1 MANSLP
7 RNGKDFPR
15 GPSTGTDEVPEERSP
30 LERLASFRFTYL
42 SIFIFLAAYALTMEG
57 FEGLMNQHFTAAVQ
71 AAADPDPSAGPP
83 LAQIQTGIEA
93 LLQDSPWIRLGGVR
107 VLPLVLGA
115 DGLTVLFAGDR
126 PVVLPPLPGDD
137 AEARLL
143 PATVEVVAVTVP
155 LSSVAANAILV
166 VYAGL
171 LVTILFIY
179 TRTLTRREELRLA
192 AVVTARDAISD
203 RALTIETELATVRER
218 LAQIEPETEVSAEEI
233 QALEADRRQLTV
245 KLAELELREEE
256 LRARSSRIQGLEE
269 ERRTLEEFLD
279 EAMQDLGQKDEEIRS
294 LERHIKKVR
303 KSAGA
308 RESGREAESLARRLR
323 TLYKNLEFDERAVA
337 DLVRY
342 RDEATKL
349 KAEEALKRLS
359 DDAENLAVRR
369 KVGGLPPH
377 LSIFEMGFAGKCRL
391 YYTKGRQR
399 RHRILAMGAKN
410 TQKVDLEYL
419 SRLPRV
425 ETRS

>member
-7 RNGKDFPR
+7 RNGKDFPL
-15 GPSTGTDEVPEERSP
+15 GQSTGTDESPEKRSP
-30 LERLASFRFTYL
+30 LDRLASFRFTYL
-42 SIFIFLAAYALTMEG
+42 SIFIFLAAYAFTMEG
-57 FEGLMNQHFTAAVQ
+57 LEGLLSQHFDAAIQ
-71 AAADPDPSAGPP
+71 AAADPDPSQGPR
-83 LAQIQTGIEA
+83 LAQIQTGIGA
-93 LLQDSPWIRLGGVR
+93 LLQDSLWIRLGGVR

-143 PATVEVVAVTVP
+143 PATVDVAVSVP

-171 LVTILFIY
+171 LVTILFVY
-179 TRTLTRREELRLA
+179 TRTLTRWEQLRLSE
-192 AVVTARDAISD
+192 VVAARDAVSS
-203 RALTIETELATVRER
+203 RASAIETELETVRGR
-218 LAQIEPETEVSAEEI
+218 LARIEPEAEVSAEEI
-233 QALEADRRQLTV
+233 RVLEEDRRQLTA
-245 KLAELELREEE
+245 KLAQLQLREEE

-279 EAMQDLGQKDEEIRS
+279 EAVQELGQKDDEIRS
-294 LERHIKKVR
+294 LERRIKKVR
-303 KSAGA
+303 RSSGE
-308 RESGREAESLARRLR
+308 REAGREAESIARRLR
-323 TLYKNLEFDERAVA
+323 TLYKNLEFDDRAVS

-342 RDEATKL
+342 GDEATKL

-359 DDAENLAVRR
+359 DEAENLTVRR

-377 LSIFEMGFAGKCRL
+377 LSIFELGFAGKCRL

-419 SRLPRV
+419 SRLPR
-425 ETRS
+425 E

>member
-1 MANSLP
+1 M
-7 RNGKDFPR
+7 
-15 GPSTGTDEVPEERSP
+15 PEERSP

-42 SIFIFLAAYALTMEG
+42 SIFIFLAAYAFTMEG
-57 FEGLMNQHFTAAVQ
+57 FEGLMNQHFATTIQAAV
-71 AAADPDPSAGPP
+71 DPDPSQGPP
-83 LAQIQTGIEA
+83 LAQIQTGIDA
-93 LLQDSPWIRLGGVR
+93 VLQDSPWIRLGGVR

-143 PATVEVVAVTVP
+143 PATVDVAVTVP

-171 LVTILFIY
+171 LVTILFVY

-192 AVVTARDAISD
+192 EVVAARDAISG
-203 RALTIETELATVRER
+203 RALTIETELETVRDR

-233 QALEADRRQLTV
+233 QALEEDRRQLTV
-245 KLAELELREEE
+245 KLAQLELREEE

-294 LERHIKKVR
+294 LERRIKKVR
-303 KSAGA
+303 KSSGA

-323 TLYKNLEFDERAVA
+323 TLYKNLEFDERAIA

-359 DDAENLAVRR
+359 DDAENLVVRR

-410 TQKVDLEYL
+410 SQKADLEYL
-419 SRLPRV
+419 SRLPR
-425 ETRS
+425 E

>member
-1 MANSLP
+1 MANSVP

-15 GPSTGTDEVPEERSP
+15 GRSTGTGHASQERSP

-42 SIFIFLAAYALTMEG
+42 SIFIFLAAYAFTMEG
-57 FEGLMNQHFTAAVQ
+57 FEGLMSQHFDAAIR
-71 AAADPDPSAGPP
+71 AAADPDPSQGSP
-83 LAQIQTGIEA
+83 LAQLQTGIDA
-93 LLQDSPWIRLGGVR
+93 VLQDSPWIRLGGVR

-126 PVVLPPLPGDD
+126 PVVLPALPGDD
-137 AEARLL
+137 ADARLL
-143 PATVEVVAVTVP
+143 PATVDVAVTVP
-155 LSSVAANAILV
+155 LSSLAANAILV

-171 LVTILFIY
+171 LVTILFLY
-179 TRTLTRREELRLA
+179 TRTLTRREQIRLSE
-192 AVVTARDAISD
+192 VVEARDAISS
-203 RALTIETELATVRER
+203 RASAIERELEAVRDH
-218 LAQIEPETEVSAEEI
+218 LARIEPETEVPAEEI
-233 QALEADRRQLTV
+233 RALEEDRRQLTA

-279 EAMQDLGQKDEEIRS
+279 EAMQELDQKDDDIRS
-294 LERHIKKVR
+294 LERRIKKVR
-303 KSAGA
+303 KSSGD
-308 RESGREAESLARRLR
+308 RETGREAENLARRLR
-323 TLYKNLEFDERAVA
+323 TLYKNLEFDDRAIA
-337 DLVRY
+337 DLRRY
-342 RDEATKL
+342 GNEATRL

-359 DDAENLAVRR
+359 DEAGQAAVRR

-377 LSIFEMGFAGKCRL
+377 LSIFELGFAGKCRL

-419 SRLPRV
+419 SRLPR
-425 ETRS
+425 E

>member
-7 RNGKDFPR
+7 RKGKDFPR
-15 GPSTGTDEVPEERSP
+15 GPSTETDRVPEERSP

-42 SIFIFLAAYALTMEG
+42 SIFIFLAAYAFTMEG
-57 FEGLMNQHFTAAVQ
+57 FESLMNQHFNTAIRAAV
-71 AAADPDPSAGPP
+71 DPDPSEGPP
-83 LAQIQTGIEA
+83 LAQIQTGIDA
-93 LLQDSPWIRLGGVR
+93 LLQDSPWIRPGGVR

-143 PATVEVVAVTVP
+143 PATVAVDVTVP

-171 LVTILFIY
+171 LVTILFVY

-192 AVVTARDAISD
+192 EVVAARDAISG
-203 RALTIETELATVRER
+203 RALTIETELGTVRER

-233 QALEADRRQLTV
+233 RSLEEDRRQLTV
-245 KLAELELREEE
+245 KLAQLELREDE
-256 LRARSSRIQGLEE
+256 LRARSSRIQGLED

-279 EAMQDLGQKDEEIRS
+279 EAIGELGQKDDEIRS
-294 LERHIKKVR
+294 LERRIKKVR
-303 KSAGA
+303 KSSGA

-359 DDAENLAVRR
+359 DDAENLAIRR

-377 LSIFEMGFAGKCRL
+377 LSIFEIGFAGKCRL

-410 TQKVDLEYL
+410 SQKVDLEYL
-419 SRLPRV
+419 SRLPR
-425 ETRS
+425 E